1 MELRPKTLDLEY
13 GHFEGDTLV
22 SGKKTGSKASLTIL
36 CERKA
41 KYTDFEKIPNLK
53 PLTNNQALTTMM
65 AKLSKIHS
73 LTLDNGLENQWHE
86 RLGIPTFFC
95 DPYSS
100 WQKARIE
107 NTNKLIRWFIPKGTD
122 INNYSKEY
130 LEWVKH
136 ILNNKPRKSLG
147 YKTPLEVMLENNLLK
162 VDNQFLQSLQIKKP
176 EAVALQG

>member
-1 MELRPKTLDLEY
+1 
-13 GHFEGDTLV
+13 
-22 SGKKTGSKASLTIL
+22 
-36 CERKA
+36 
-41 KYTDFEKIPNLK
+41 
-53 PLTNNQALTTMM
+53 MM